1 MLERPRP
8 VAGEDVTLR
17 PAETRLQRVVFEVAD
32 DDVLHLAPRER
43 VEAAG
48 CDMVDGSAVG
58 C

>member
-1 MLERPRP
+1 MLERP

-17 PAETRLQRVVFEVAD
+17 PAETRLERVVFEVAD

-58 C
+58 H